1 MRHGGA
7 TAGVKYTILASTWFT
22 GKCNP
27 KLMDGWMDGQIDNRH
42 CRKGQLYHSLNVLEG
57 DLRRVLGADGEDVH
71 LKSGETKSCV
81 IFQLGTE
88 TLLNNILTAL

>member
-27 KLMDGWMDGQIDNRH
+27 KLMDGWMNRH
-42 CRKGQLYHSLNVLEG
+42 RRKGQRYHSLNVLEG
-57 DLRRVLGADGEDVH
+57 DLRCVLGADGEDVH
-71 LKSGETKSCV
+71 LKSGETESCV